1 MNHLPV
7 LPIVLPMF
15 VGALLLLLA
24 RADMSLK
31 RGLSVVAT
39 LAQIPI
45 AWVLMGQAGDAVQVY
60 ASGNWVAP
68 FGIVLVVDRL
78 AALLLMLT
86 AVLASASVIYAT
98 RGDDSLGRN
107 FHSLFQFQL
116 MGINGAFL
124 TGDLFNLFVF
134 FEILLIASY
143 ALLLH
148 GAGSGRVRAGLHYVL
163 LNLFG
168 SALFLIAVGTLYG
181 LTGTLN
187 MADMALK
194 VAEAP
199 EADMPILGAAGML
212 LLIVF
217 GLKSAMVPL
226 YFWLPRAYSAATPAV
241 AALFAIMTKVGLYSI
256 LRVYPLVFGDE
267 AGALAHMASDWLWPV
282 GLITI
287 ALGAVGAL
295 AASTLNGLVAY
306 LVVLSVGILLA
317 GITLGSHDA
326 MVGSLYYLI
335 HSTLISGALFLFSGI
350 LARTR
355 GPRFSVRLI
364 AGPQLPGG
372 ALLGGLFFI
381 AAISI
386 VGMPPLSGFI
396 GKVLILGSA
405 GTGVQ
410 AAWLYTLVLL
420 SGLIVLVALSRAGST
435 LFWRNDGVP
444 AAGEPLDPLRT
455 LAAGALLACSP
466 AMVVLAAPLLDYLDA
481 TVSQLLNHAGYI
493 DAVLSVQAVT
503 HGGGA

>member
-24 RADMSLK
+24 RADMTFK
-31 RGLSVVAT
+31 RGLSVAAT

-45 AWVLMGQAGDAVQVY
+45 AWVLMNQAGDAVQVY
-60 ASGNWVAP
+60 AAGNWVAP

-86 AVLASASVIYAT
+86 AVLASASVIYAI

-194 VAEAP
+194 VAQAS

-282 GLITI
+282 GLLTI
-287 ALGAVGAL
+287 GLGAIGAL

-326 MVGSLYYLI
+326 MVGSLYYLV

-444 AAGEPLDPLRT
+444 AAGEPLDPLRM

-466 AMVVLAAPLLDYLDA
+466 LMVLMAAPLLDYLDA
-481 TVSQLLNHAGYI
+481 TASQLLDHAGYI
-493 DAVLSVQAVT
+493 DAVLSVEAVT
-503 HGGGA
+503 RGGGA

>member
-7 LPIVLPMF
+7 LPVILPMF

-24 RADMSLK
+24 RADMSVK
-31 RGLSVVAT
+31 RGLSVAAT

-45 AWVLMGQAGDAVQVY
+45 ALLLMGQAEAGIQVY
-60 ASGNWVAP
+60 AAGNWAPP

-78 AALLLMLT
+78 AALLLFVT
-86 AVLASASVIYAT
+86 AVLASASVIYAI

-116 MGINGAFL
+116 MGITGAFL

-187 MADMALK
+187 MADMAVK
-194 VAEAP
+194 VAQAP
-199 EADMPILGAAGML
+199 AADLPILGAAGML

-256 LRVYPLVFGDE
+256 LRVYPMIFGDD
-267 AGALAHMASDWLWPV
+267 AGTLAHMASDWLWPV
-282 GLITI
+282 GLMTI
-287 ALGAVGAL
+287 GLGAVGAL

-317 GITLGSHDA
+317 SITLGSHDA
-326 MVGSLYYLI
+326 MVGSLYYLV
-335 HSTLISGALFLFSGI
+335 HSTWISGALFLLSGI

-372 ALLGGLFFI
+372 ALLGSLFFLS
-381 AAISI
+381 AISI

-410 AAWLYTLVLL
+410 AAWLYTLILV
-420 SGLIVLVALSRAGST
+420 SGLVVLVAMSRAGST
-435 LFWRNDGVP
+435 LFWRHDGAP
-444 AAGEPLDPLRT
+444 AAGEPLDRVRM
-455 LAAGALLACSP
+455 LAAGALLICSP
-466 AMVVLAAPLLDYLDA
+466 AMVLFAGPLLDYLDA
-481 TVSQLLNHAGYI
+481 TVAQLMNHSDYI
-493 DAVLSVQAVT
+493 DAVLTVQTVT
-503 HGGGA
+503 AGGDA